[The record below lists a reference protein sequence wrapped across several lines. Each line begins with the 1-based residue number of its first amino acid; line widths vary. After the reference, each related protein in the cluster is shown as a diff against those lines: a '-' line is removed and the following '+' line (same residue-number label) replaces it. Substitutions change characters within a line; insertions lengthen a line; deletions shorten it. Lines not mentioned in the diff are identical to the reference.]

1 MGDCVTNSQSIVYSR
16 IRNSQRNRTQ
26 YLILKRW
33 QESTPTLKA
42 LALVSVGGIAG
53 TLSRFGLG
61 EVFPND
67 RAGTLA
73 ANLIGVALAAILL
86 VVMERRGITE
96 LRLLLMPGFCAG
108 LTTFS
113 AVTAQSLEPRDGGT
127 IFLLQNLVFSLV
139 IVVVLLP
146 LARKLVPVRS

>member
-1 MGDCVTNSQSIVYSR
+1 M
-16 IRNSQRNRTQ
+16 
-26 YLILKRW
+26 
-33 QESTPTLKA
+33 
-42 LALVSVGGIAG
+42 LVSVGGIAG

>member
-1 MGDCVTNSQSIVYSR
+1 
-16 IRNSQRNRTQ
+16 
-26 YLILKRW
+26 
-33 QESTPTLKA
+33 
-42 LALVSVGGIAG
+42 VGGIAG

-67 RAGTLA
+67 RTGTLA

-96 LRLLLMPGFCAG
+96 LRLLLLPGFCAG

-127 IFLLQNLVFSLV
+127 AFLLQNVFFSLV

>member
-1 MGDCVTNSQSIVYSR
+1 M
-16 IRNSQRNRTQ
+16 
-26 YLILKRW
+26 
-33 QESTPTLKA
+33 
-42 LALVSVGGIAG
+42 LVSVGGIAG

-61 EVFPND
+61 EIFPND

-86 VVMERRGITE
+86 VVMERRGISE
-96 LRLLLMPGFCAG
+96 LRLFLLPGFCAG

-113 AVTAQSLEPRDGGT
+113 AVTAQSLEPREGGFA
-127 IFLLQNLVFSLV
+127 FLLQNVILSLV

-146 LARKLVPVRS
+146 LARKVVPVRS

>member
-1 MGDCVTNSQSIVYSR
+1 M
-16 IRNSQRNRTQ
+16 
-26 YLILKRW
+26 
-33 QESTPTLKA
+33 
-42 LALVSVGGIAG
+42 GGIAG

-67 RAGTLA
+67 RTGTLA

-96 LRLLLMPGFCAG
+96 LRLLLLPGFCAG

-127 IFLLQNLVFSLV
+127 AFLLQNVFFSLV

>member
-1 MGDCVTNSQSIVYSR
+1 
-16 IRNSQRNRTQ
+16 
-26 YLILKRW
+26 
-33 QESTPTLKA
+33 
-42 LALVSVGGIAG
+42 VSVGGVAG

-61 EVFPND
+61 EIFPND

-96 LRLLLMPGFCAG
+96 IRLLLLPGFCAG

-113 AVTAQSLEPRDGGT
+113 AVTAQSLEPREGGLA
-127 IFLLQNLVFSLV
+127 FLLQNVIFSLV

-146 LARKLVPVRS
+146 FARKFVPVRS

>member
-1 MGDCVTNSQSIVYSR
+1 V
-16 IRNSQRNRTQ
+16 
-26 YLILKRW
+26 
-33 QESTPTLKA
+33 
-42 LALVSVGGIAG
+42 LVSVGGIAG
-53 TLSRFGLG
+53 TVSRFGLG
-61 EVFPND
+61 EIFPND

-96 LRLLLMPGFCAG
+96 LRLLWLPGFCAG

-113 AVTAQSLEPRDGGT
+113 AVTAQSLEPRDGGV
-127 IFLLQNLVFSLV
+127 IFLLQNLIFSLV

-146 LARKLVPVRS
+146 LARKVVPVRS

>member
-1 MGDCVTNSQSIVYSR
+1 M
-16 IRNSQRNRTQ
+16 
-26 YLILKRW
+26 
-33 QESTPTLKA
+33 
-42 LALVSVGGIAG
+42 LVSVGGIAG

-146 LARKLVPVRS
+146 LVRKVVPVRS

>member
-1 MGDCVTNSQSIVYSR
+1 M
-16 IRNSQRNRTQ
+16 
-26 YLILKRW
+26 
-33 QESTPTLKA
+33 
-42 LALVSVGGIAG
+42 LVSVGGIAG

-61 EVFPND
+61 EIFPND

-73 ANLIGVALAAILL
+73 ANLIGVALASILL

-96 LRLLLMPGFCAG
+96 LRLLLLPGFCAG

-127 IFLLQNLVFSLV
+127 AFLLQNVFFSLV

-146 LARKLVPVRS
+146 LARKFVPVRS